1 MGNLVFQATLGG
13 QVNLVGPNT
22 ASTFNLNVPATSSTI
37 ATLTGTETFTNKT
50 LTAPTLASAN
60 ITTALTLT
68 SAAGTSG
75 QVLTSAGSGAAPTW
89 TTVSASQWTTTGSNI
104 YYSTGNVG
112 IGSAPSAW
120 SGFTALDIGSQSS
133 LWSIGSGNGTSYY
146 SNNLYYNG
154 SARIYKTTG
163 GASEY
168 TQSTGSHQWYVA
180 ASGTAGNSVSLS
192 EAMRITVDGYVL
204 MGTTS
209 VFPTYGSATLQVQG
223 AGGQGAATIRGT
235 SSNSGYEAM
244 QVWKTPTSGDNKLVA
259 WLTDT
264 GASERGSVYYNRAG
278 NAIVYATTSD
288 RNLKKNIVDAPS
300 ALSKINAV
308 KIRSFDWKE
317 TDTHVDFGVIAQEL
331 FEIAPEA
338 VSQEVLNDDG
348 SHRAPWTASSAVLVP
363 ALIKAV
369 QELCA
374 TVNTQAETINALTA
388 RIVALETK

>member
-22 ASTFNLNVPATSSTI
+22 ASTFNLNVPAVSSTI

-50 LTAPTLASAN
+50 LTAPTLTSPN

-154 SARIYKTTG
+154 SSRIYKTTG

-168 TQSTGSHQWYVA
+168 TQGSGTHQWYVA
-180 ASGTAGNSVSLS
+180 SSGTAGNSVSLS
-192 EAMRITVDGYVL
+192 EAMRINATRDILFGTTTSPTSSGGGSAFINDGENRWQLIQNQNTTDSRALQSFRNPNGAIGSISTSGSSTSFNTSSDYRLKENIVPMTGALAKVAQLKPCTYTWKVDGTDGEGFIAHEL
-204 MGTTS
+204 AE
-209 VFPTYGSATLQVQG
+209 VFPQAVS
-223 AGGQGAATIRGT
+223 GT
-235 SSNSGYEAM
+235 KDA
-244 QVWKTPTSGDNKLVA
+244 
-259 WLTDT
+259 
-264 GASERGSVYYNRAG
+264 
-278 NAIVYATTSD
+278 
-288 RNLKKNIVDAPS
+288 VDADGNPVHQGVDTSFLVGTLTS
-300 ALSKINAV
+300 AI
-308 KIRSFDWKE
+308 
-317 TDTHVDFGVIAQEL
+317 QEL
-331 FEIAPEA
+331 KA
-338 VSQEVLNDDG
+338 LND
-348 SHRAPWTASSAVLVP
+348 T
-363 ALIKAV
+363 
-369 QELCA
+369 
-374 TVNTQAETINALTA
+374 LTA